1 MSATK
6 GLFGRYLN
14 RVFIETGSNYGDGI
28 QQALD
33 EGYSVIYSV
42 ELNMS
47 RYQHCCER
55 FKDRPEVHLVWGD
68 TVVFLRALMPTIMER
83 VTFWLDAHKSNG
95 KSPLLQELEIIGQ
108 HAIKDHILL
117 IDDLR
122 NWKKK
127 KCGFNTDIL
136 KHKIQK
142 INSKYEF
149 VLEDGYVPN
158 DVLVAKVN
166 E

>member
-6 GLFGRYLN
+6 GLFGKYLN
-14 RVFIETGSNYGDGI
+14 RVFVETGSNYGDGI

-33 EGYSVIYSV
+33 EGFEVVYSI
-42 ELNMS
+42 EIDMERWN
-47 RYQHCCER
+47 HCHER
-55 FKDRPEVHLVWGD
+55 FIKNDNVHLLLGD
-68 TVVFLRALMPTIMER
+68 TEKVLGVLLRYIEEP
-83 VTFWLDAHKSNG
+83 VTFWLDAHKGNG
-95 KSPLLQELEIIGQ
+95 KSPLLKEIEIIRN
-108 HAIKDHILL
+108 HPVKNHILL

-122 NWKKK
+122 DWKKE
-127 KCGFNTDIL
+127 KCGFDTDIL

>member
-6 GLFGRYLN
+6 GLFGKYLN

-33 EGYSVIYSV
+33 EGFKVVYSCEID
-42 ELNMS
+42 EE
-47 RYQHCCER
+47 RYLYCEQR
-55 FKDRPEVHLVWGD
+55 FKLNPN
-68 TVVFLRALMPTIMER
+68 VFLVNLDTLKFLTAILPTIDEP
-83 VTFWLDAHKSNG
+83 VTFWLDAHKGNG
-95 KSPLLQELEIIGQ
+95 KSPLLQELEIIRN
-108 HAIKDHILL
+108 HSIKTHTIL

-122 NWKKK
+122 DWHVN
-127 KCGFNTDIL
+127 KCGFNTAIL
-136 KHKIQK
+136 KKKCLK
-142 INSKYEF
+142 INNQYQF

-158 DVLVAKVN
+158 DVLVAKIN